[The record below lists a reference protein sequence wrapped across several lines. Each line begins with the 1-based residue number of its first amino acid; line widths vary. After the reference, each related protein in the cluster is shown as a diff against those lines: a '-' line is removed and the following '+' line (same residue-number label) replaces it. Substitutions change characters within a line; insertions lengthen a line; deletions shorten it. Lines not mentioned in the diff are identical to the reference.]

1 MHFIDW
7 IILFFTLIFIIS
19 FGIYKSNSTKNL
31 GGYFLQ
37 NQSIPWYMVLI
48 SIMCTQ
54 ASAVTFLSGPGQ
66 AYTDGMRFVQ
76 YYFGLPFAMIVI
88 AFVFLP
94 LYKKNNLISVYGF
107 LEKRF
112 NKKTSLFT
120 SFLFLLSRGVSTGI
134 SIYAPAIV
142 LSSIL
147 HWDIFYTNILL
158 GGVLIIYTAKG
169 GAKAVAY
176 TQNIQFGIILIS
188 MIICGFYI
196 FYHLPNYFTFKNV
209 INFAVINHKM
219 NIITTGFT
227 DGHFNWKDKYNV
239 FSGIIGGF
247 FLALSYF
254 GTDQSQVGR
263 YLIGNKL
270 KDSQIS
276 LLLNGF
282 IKIPMQM
289 GILFIGILLFCF
301 YQSTNNRIFFNETV
315 EKKALQTN
323 YNSQLIHLKDSFL
336 NSQKNQIR
344 FQTLFLNGDKKVTDS
359 LYQSN
364 LQLAQFQH
372 TYKGIIKKATP
383 LQDNND
389 SNYIFIH
396 YILNYL
402 PKGLLGLLIAVLFLA
417 AWGSISAALN
427 SLATCSVIDFHL
439 PYSKNADLINPSN
452 QFKLAQK
459 YTIFWGIF
467 AIIIAQISNKLG
479 SLIEAVNV
487 LGSLFYGVILGIFLV
502 AFFCKKITG
511 NAVFYAAIFS
521 EIIIISLFFLDKY
534 NIIGISFLW
543 LNVIGA
549 FLVIFWGFIFTFLGI
564 MNKK

>member
-1 MHFIDW
+1 
-7 IILFFTLIFIIS
+7 
-19 FGIYKSNSTKNL
+19 
-31 GGYFLQ
+31 
-37 NQSIPWYMVLI
+37 MVLI

-76 YYFGLPFAMIVI
+76 YYFGLPIAMLVI

-147 HWDIFYTNILL
+147 HWDIFYTNIIM
-158 GGVLIIYTAKG
+158 GGLLIIYTAKG

-176 TQNIQFGIILIS
+176 TQNVQFSIILIS
-188 MIICGFYI
+188 MVICGFYI
-196 FYHLPNYFTFKNV
+196 FYPLPTYFKLKNV
-209 INFAVINHKM
+209 IDYAQINHKM

-227 DGHFNWKDKYNV
+227 DGYFNWKDKYNL

-270 KDSQIS
+270 KESQLS

-315 EKKALQTN
+315 EKNALNTN
-323 YNSQLIHLKDSFL
+323 YNAQLLHWKDSFNTTQKNQQEMLRLYFNGDKTLKDSIYKSNEKL
-336 NSQKNQIR
+336 KQY
-344 FQTLFLNGDKKVTDS
+344 QT
-359 LYQSN
+359 Q
-364 LQLAQFQH
+364 
-372 TYKGIIKKATP
+372 YKGIIKNAVP
-383 LQDNND
+383 LQENND

-396 YILNYL
+396 YVLNYL
-402 PKGLLGLLIAVLFLA
+402 PTGLVGLLIAVLFLA

-439 PYSKNADLINPSN
+439 PYSKNVDLINPAN
-452 QFKLAQK
+452 QFKLAQI

-467 AIIIAQISNKLG
+467 AIFIAQISNKLG

-502 AFFCKKITG
+502 AFFCKKIKGT
-511 NAVFYAAIFS
+511 AVFYA
-521 EIIIISLFFLDKY
+521 
-534 NIIGISFLW
+534 
-543 LNVIGA
+543 
-549 FLVIFWGFIFTFLGI
+549 
-564 MNKK
+564 